1 MAEDHI
7 YDLAV
12 QLLDVA
18 RHNQAKIFDLELQGG
33 AARASAS
40 ARA

>member
-1 MAEDHI
+1 MAKDHI

-18 RHNQAKIFDLELQGG
+18 RDNQAKIFDLERQGG
-33 AARASAS
+33 TARASAS